1 VKLANPVGWKIAT
14 ANQTPPKTACSPIR
28 HATRNGEFVVVAG
41 EWKKKR
47 QSLHHPH
54 VNVNKFMYLIFVG

>member
-14 ANQTPPKTACSPIR
+14 ANQTPPETACSPIR

-41 EWKKKR
+41 EWEKKDR
-47 QSLHHPH
+47 AYITHML
-54 VNVNKFMYLIFVG
+54 M